1 MRAAALAG
9 GLVLDGRTGRP
20 IIDYQGRPELVVP
33 TMRDTLLGRFGLLMA
48 GLSDAVEK
56 KILDHLTGKT
66 AYSSP
71 APLYL
76 HLTTAA
82 VNDSDTCATLTSAN
96 YTGYA
101 PIQIPAADWNAASGT
116 TAAATNAN
124 QKLGGACTAGTST
137 VIGWALS
144 PGSTAGATAD
154 VTHFGTC
161 SSTVISTTA
170 TPPTVNAG
178 ALSIGLD

>member
-1 MRAAALAG
+1 MRAAIAG
-9 GLVLDGRTGRP
+9 GIILDPITGQPTIPYAEPKLVIPSIRDAMRGIGLVL
-20 IIDYQGRPELVVP
+20 
-33 TMRDTLLGRFGLLMA
+33 A

-56 KILDHLTGKT
+56 KVIDHITGKA

-76 HLTTAA
+76 HLTTVA

-101 PIQIPAADWNAASGT
+101 PIQIPAADWNAASGA

-144 PGSTAGATAD
+144 PGATAGATAD
-154 VTHFGTC
+154 VTYFGTC
-161 SSTVISTTA
+161 TSTVISTTA

>member
-1 MRAAALAG
+1 MNAALAG
-9 GLVLDGRTGRP
+9 GLVLDPQTGKP
-20 IIDYQGRPELVVP
+20 TLDYRGRPELVIP
-33 TMRDTLLGRFGLLMA
+33 TLKDVVRHGFGVLMA
-48 GLSDAVEK
+48 GLSDSVEK

-76 HLTTAA
+76 HLTTVA
-82 VNDSDTCATLTSAN
+82 VVDSDTCATLTSAN

-116 TAAATNAN
+116 TAVATNAN
-124 QKLGGACTAGTST
+124 QKLGGACTAGSS
-137 VIGWALS
+137 VIIGWAL
-144 PGSTAGATAD
+144 GTASTAGGSGD

-161 SSTVISTTA
+161 TSTTVNTTN
-170 TPPTVNAG
+170 TPPTINAG

>member
-1 MRAAALAG
+1 MAHALAG
-9 GLVLDGRTGRP
+9 GIVLDRGTGRP
-20 IIDYQGRPELVVP
+20 VLDYGGAPSLVIP
-33 TMRDTLLGRFGLLMA
+33 TLKESLLEKFGLLMA
-48 GLSDAVEK
+48 GLSDSVEK

-66 AYSSP
+66 AYTSP

-76 HLTTAA
+76 HLTTVA
-82 VNDSDTCATLTSAN
+82 VVDADTCATLTSAN

-101 PIQIPAADWNAASGT
+101 PIQIPSTDWNAAAGT

-137 VIGWALS
+137 IIGWAL
-144 PGSTAGATAD
+144 GTASTAGGSGD

-161 SSTVISTTA
+161 TSTVISTTA
-170 TPPTVNAG
+170 TPPTINAS

>member
-1 MRAAALAG
+1 MS
-9 GLVLDGRTGRP
+9 GLILDPVTGRP
-20 IIDYQGRPELVVP
+20 TIAYDEPRLVIP
-33 TMRDTLLGRFGLLMA
+33 SLLDGLRGIGILLA

-66 AYSSP
+66 AYTSP

-76 HLTTAA
+76 ALTTVA
-82 VNDSDTCATLTSAN
+82 VLDSDTSASITEAN

-101 PIQIPAADWNAASGT
+101 RIQIPAGDWNAATGT

-144 PGSTAGATAD
+144 PVSSIAGAGD
-154 VTHFGTC
+154 ITHFGTC
-161 SSTVISTTA
+161 TSTVISTTQ
-170 TPPTVNAG
+170 TPPTINAG

>member
-1 MRAAALAG
+1 MNATLAG
-9 GLVLDGRTGRP
+9 GLVLDPHTGRP
-20 IIDYQGRPELVVP
+20 IIDYRQRPELVIP
-33 TMRDTLLGRFGLLMA
+33 TMRDVLRHGWGLLMA

-56 KILDHLTGKT
+56 KILDHLTGK
-66 AYSSP
+66 ASYSSP

-76 HLTTAA
+76 HLTTVA

-101 PIQIPAADWNAASGT
+101 PLQIPAVDWNAAAGT

-124 QKLGGACTAGTST
+124 QKLFGACTAGTST

-144 PGSTAGATAD
+144 PVSTAGGSGD

-161 SSTVISTTA
+161 TSTVISTTA
-170 TPPTVNAG
+170 TPPTVNAS